1 MEIVNQFGSHNCGSL
16 LNMNT
21 LIKQANNRLL
31 GNLYLHL
38 ISEYFYI
45 FLQNNNLLN
54 YLDGEYN
61 ADNYDGII
69 IFSSS
74 LNLNF
79 SEIIKNFSI
88 KQSDVLRAILR
99 TSYDKKRNP
108 SYDIERTTQEL
119 INLHQQPSLQHF
131 ITAPISPASCIL
143 KTPYFS
149 LSNKI
154 NHNFI
159 DLDIIL
165 EINLTDNF
173 LKPLASIVLNAL
185 SNILESYI
193 YTMPNFTSYVY
204 HEQWSDY
211 QCDPTYIGL
220 KLQLRTS
227 NQSQIDIKQL
237 KFSEKLLSKIQL
249 KSQLLTNE
257 ELLTSSGFIVTDQY
271 WKKISLKDINRLYSS
286 IHIVG

>member
-1 MEIVNQFGSHNCGSL
+1 M
-16 LNMNT
+16 
-21 LIKQANNRLL
+21 
-31 GNLYLHL
+31 
-38 ISEYFYI
+38 
-45 FLQNNNLLN
+45 QNNNLLN
-54 YLDGEYN
+54 YLDGEYS
-61 ADNYDGII
+61 ADSYDGII

-74 LNLNF
+74 FNLNF

-99 TSYDKKRNP
+99 TSYDKKRKP

-131 ITAPISPASCIL
+131 ITAPISPASCTL

-154 NHNFI
+154 NHNLI

-165 EINLTDNF
+165 EINLTDDF

-193 YTMPNFTSYVY
+193 YTMRNFTSYIY
-204 HEQWSDY
+204 HKQWSDY
-211 QCDPTYIGL
+211 QYDPTYIGL
-220 KLQLRTS
+220 KLQLHTS
-227 NQSQIDIKQL
+227 NQSQIDIKTLTSYLNNQLSKIKQL

-257 ELLTSSGFIVTDQY
+257 ELLTSSGFIVTDEY
-271 WKKISLKDINRLYSS
+271 WKKISLEDINRLYSS
-286 IHIVG
+286 IHIAG

>member
-1 MEIVNQFGSHNCGSL
+1 
-16 LNMNT
+16 MNI

-54 YLDGEYN
+54 YLDGEYS
-61 ADNYDGII
+61 ADSYDGII

-74 LNLNF
+74 FDLNF

-88 KQSDVLRAILR
+88 KQSDVIRAILR
-99 TSYDKKRNP
+99 TSYDKKREP
-108 SYDIERTTQEL
+108 SYDIERITQEL
-119 INLHQQPSLQHF
+119 INLHQQPS
-131 ITAPISPASCIL
+131 PISPASCTL

-154 NHNFI
+154 NHNLI

-165 EINLTDNF
+165 EINLTDDL
-173 LKPLASIVLNAL
+173 LKPLAPIVLNAL

-227 NQSQIDIKQL
+227 NQSQIDIKTLTNYLNNQLSKIKQL

-249 KSQLLTNE
+249 KSLLLTNE

-271 WKKISLKDINRLYSS
+271 WKKISLEDINRLYSN
-286 IHIVG
+286 IHIVE

>member
-1 MEIVNQFGSHNCGSL
+1 M
-16 LNMNT
+16 
-21 LIKQANNRLL
+21 
-31 GNLYLHL
+31 
-38 ISEYFYI
+38 
-45 FLQNNNLLN
+45 QNNNLLN
-54 YLDGEYN
+54 YLDGEYS
-61 ADNYDGII
+61 ADSYDGII

-74 LNLNF
+74 FNLNF
-79 SEIIKNFSI
+79 SEIIKNFLI

-99 TSYDKKRNP
+99 TSYNKKREP
-108 SYDIERTTQEL
+108 SYDIQEL

-131 ITAPISPASCIL
+131 ITAPISPASYTL

-154 NHNFI
+154 NYNLI

-165 EINLTDNF
+165 EINLTDDF
-173 LKPLASIVLNAL
+173 LKPLAPIVLNAL

-193 YTMPNFTSYVY
+193 YTIPNFTSYVY

-211 QCDPTYIGL
+211 QCDPTYIGF

-227 NQSQIDIKQL
+227 NQSQIDIKTLTNYLNNQLSKIKQL

-249 KSQLLTNE
+249 KSLLLTNE
-257 ELLTSSGFIVTDQY
+257 ELLTSSGFIVTNEY
-271 WKKISLKDINRLYSS
+271 WKKISLEDINRLYSN

>member
-1 MEIVNQFGSHNCGSL
+1 
-16 LNMNT
+16 MNT

-54 YLDGEYN
+54 YLDGEYS
-61 ADNYDGII
+61 ADSYDGTI

-74 LNLNF
+74 FNLNF

-88 KQSDVLRAILR
+88 KQSDILRAILR

-119 INLHQQPSLQHF
+119 INLHQQPFLQHF
-131 ITAPISPASCIL
+131 ITAPISPASCTL
-143 KTPYFS
+143 ETPYFS

-154 NHNFI
+154 NHNLI
-159 DLDIIL
+159 DLDIILDIIL
-165 EINLTDNF
+165 EINLTDDF

-185 SNILESYI
+185 SNILDILYLHDAKFYKLCLSRTMVRLSMRPNI
-193 YTMPNFTSYVY
+193 YWPQITTS
-204 HEQWSDY
+204 HFQS
-211 QCDPTYIGL
+211 I
-220 KLQLRTS
+220 S
-227 NQSQIDIKQL
+227 N
-237 KFSEKLLSKIQL
+237 
-249 KSQLLTNE
+249 
-257 ELLTSSGFIVTDQY
+257 
-271 WKKISLKDINRLYSS
+271 
-286 IHIVG
+286 